1 MSMPARVALLI
12 LLTLGFVRLTAA
24 EPDEVVSLRAK
35 AEKGNPL
42 AQYNLGLVYA
52 EGRLVPIDLSEA
64 FVWLTL
70 ASESGTTGKGLDSVL
85 GSITDAQLAEGR
97 RRLGVY
103 RTALAA
109 KNATVAT
116 SRTSTPKFAPR
127 GFTVVAPPPTEPSSS
142 DPQPVTPVKV
152 PEAAPVPITTS
163 PAEGSDTGELA
174 QSRKD
179 LEKTRAELLAA
190 NTELTTLRAS
200 VASLEAAATEAEA
213 TEARLTAELN
223 AARHELETLKPV
235 ATPAP
240 VPALVEKPKPADSA
254 PPRS

>member
-1 MSMPARVALLI
+1 MSMPARVALLL

-24 EPDEVVSLRAK
+24 EPEEVASMRAK
-35 AEKGNPL
+35 AEKGNAL

-52 EGRLVPIDLSEA
+52 EGRLVPADLSEA
-64 FVWLTL
+64 FVWLSL

-85 GSITDAQLAEGR
+85 GSITDAQLTEGR

-109 KNATVAT
+109 KNAATAT
-116 SRTSTPKFAPR
+116 SHTSAPKLAPR
-127 GFTVVAPPPTEPSSS
+127 GFTVVAPPPTEPSTTE
-142 DPQPVTPVKV
+142 PQTVTPVKT
-152 PEAAPVPITTS
+152 PEAAAVPITTS
-163 PAEGSDTGELA
+163 PAEGSDASELA

-190 NTELTTLRAS
+190 NTELATLRAS
-200 VASLEAAATEAEA
+200 VASLQAAATEAKA

-235 ATPAP
+235 ATATP
-240 VPALVEKPKPADSA
+240 VEKPKAADPA